1 MGFVLLT
8 PLFGGDQVTGRL
20 SIIAVTTPVGAGSPR
35 HLRDKH
41 WYRSRVRQ
49 HVATTARPFPPNPVP
64 VHFHRRL
71 EGARVVDDLHPLGEL
86 VRVRIHGL
94 ISTCSKLADDRG
106 LAGSRHPRQKNSL
119 HDDIPSAVERMV
131 QQPRT
136 SYEGGKM
143 YMWEF
148 HATKT

>member
-1 MGFVLLT
+1 MLPVWIIGPRAQSLSNDISRRTQQDDVVELRKEFPHILRASAQEQHIGILGGQEVLHA
-8 PLFGGDQVTGRL
+8 VL
-20 SIIAVTTPVGAGSPR
+20 SPHPVS
-35 HLRDKH
+35 
-41 WYRSRVRQ
+41 
-49 HVATTARPFPPNPVP
+49 
-64 VHFHRRL
+64 VHFHRR
-71 EGARVVDDLHPLGEL
+71 RVASDLHPLGEL
-86 VRVRIHGL
+86 VTVGIHGL
-94 ISTCSKLADDRG
+94 ISACSKLADDRG

>member
-49 HVATTARPFPPNPVP
+49 HVATTARPFPPNPARERFRRDASRTDCLSSCPIVQRWHQQAHSAGRRGRTGEGTSAYSP
-64 VHFHRRL
+64 HIRSGTTHRCPRW
-71 EGARVVDDLHPLGEL
+71 
-86 VRVRIHGL
+86 
-94 ISTCSKLADDRG
+94 TRG
-106 LAGSRHPRQKNSL
+106 LECSPLATPSPCPLPPATRRCQSRR
-119 HDDIPSAVERMV
+119 
-131 QQPRT
+131 
-136 SYEGGKM
+136 
-143 YMWEF
+143 
-148 HATKT
+148 